1 MAYGTVKVDNVTFT
15 YNSADATTT
24 FSGFYASTTNNLTLS
39 GTASANTFTGTTAN
53 FTNTNAQNISVT
65 TLLSGLAITGGT
77 AGFTIVTGTTVTG
90 TTANFVTVSGTTV
103 TGTTAQFTSITGGTA
118 GFTTIT
124 GTTVTGTTA
133 NFVTVSGTT
142 VTGTTASFTSGIFTS
157 LSGTTHTITSGVFA
171 LGTAALPSISFVSD
185 PNTGIYSPGADQV
198 AVATNGVERV
208 EFGTAEVVFND
219 GGENYDFRVEGDTS
233 SHLLFV
239 DASTDCVGIGSSSP
253 SANLEVKTTSDVG
266 IALTNSSSVT
276 SGNRG
281 SISMLNS
288 ANSSVGTIR
297 FAAVTD
303 NVGTEIQ
310 FYTRPAAG
318 SLTQSMTLDSAGR
331 LGLGISPSNWSG
343 YKVLQAGIAS
353 FIGASSGSYILSDNC
368 YTDDAGVSWKYIS
381 SSYAAAQYY
390 AAAGAHVWRTA
401 SSGTANNVVSFTQAL
416 TLDSSGRLGIGTSSP
431 TEAVLVVNNPNGST
445 DNGVTGNT
453 IFVKAATVNSNL
465 VRFSGAATTDL
476 LVGRFGAT
484 DNISI
489 GTTSGTTIATFKSDG
504 KVGIGSTTPSA
515 KLVCDGH
522 VQITNAAPPTTGAGL
537 ELSYGQINA
546 SRTSQ
551 QSYNRTGSA
560 YLGSDYD
567 ALDYRWYISGSQ
579 KATIDSSGNLLVGG
593 TSNTAGSRILAENAS
608 GDQIAIRYTGIAT
621 YYLNTTSGGDLAINK
636 DASER
641 LRIDSSGRLLVG
653 TSTARTDYF
662 NNSLTAMLQVEGT
675 NFGGNADRAC
685 ISIVNNNN
693 VTVLEAPV
701 LILGRSN
708 GSTVNSRTLVSDG
721 TLCGYISFQG
731 ADGSDLVEAASIA
744 AEINGTVGAN
754 RMPGRLVFSTATD
767 ASPSVMTERM
777 RITSAG
783 VLQIAEAGN
792 ITVGTTTGTKIGT
805 ATTQK
810 LGFYNATPVVQ
821 PTAVADATTA
831 VDVITQLNALLAK
844 LRTLGIIAT

>member
-1 MAYGTVKVDNVTFT
+1 MPTHDYIIANGTGAAVRADINSALSAIVSLNSSASEPGTMYAYQLWADTAAGLLKIRNGANSAWITLRQLDGDFSIVAVEDGLQATPSLTFT
-15 YNSADATTT
+15 NDLNTGVFRSGADA
-24 FSGFYASTTNNLTLS
+24 
-39 GTASANTFTGTTAN
+39 
-53 FTNTNAQNISVT
+53 
-65 TLLSGLAITGGT
+65 LA
-77 AGFTIVTGTTVTG
+77 IVTGGQYAIACTSTQAVG
-90 TTANFVTVSGTTV
+90 IKTANPNAALHVAGNTRVGADSAADAILEIGEGATGNRNSYIDIVGDTTYTDYGLRVIRNNTGANATSELKHRGT
-103 TGTTAQFTSITGGTA
+103 GALN
-118 GFTTIT
+118 FTTQE
-124 GTTVTGTTA
+124 
-133 NFVTVSGTT
+133 
-142 VTGTTASFTSGIFTS
+142 
-157 LSGTTHTITSGVFA
+157 
-171 LGTAALPSISFVSD
+171 AAPI
-185 PNTGIYSPGADQV
+185 
-198 AVATNGVERV
+198 
-208 EFGTAEVVFND
+208 VFNTT
-219 GGENYDFRVEGDTS
+219 N
-233 SHLLFV
+233 
-239 DASTDCVGIGSSSP
+239 SP
-253 SANLEVKTTSDVG
+253 
-266 IALTNSSSVT
+266 ALTILAG
-276 SGNRG
+276 GN
-281 SISMLNS
+281 
-288 ANSSVGTIR
+288 V
-297 FAAVTD
+297 
-303 NVGTEIQ
+303 
-310 FYTRPAAG
+310 
-318 SLTQSMTLDSAGR
+318 
-331 LGLGISPSNWSG
+331 
-343 YKVLQAGIAS
+343 
-353 FIGASSGSYILSDNC
+353 
-368 YTDDAGVSWKYIS
+368 
-381 SSYAAAQYY
+381 
-390 AAAGAHVWRTA
+390 
-401 SSGTANNVVSFTQAL
+401 
-416 TLDSSGRLGIGTSSP
+416 GIGTSSP
-431 TEAVLVVNNPNGST
+431 QSVLNISAASGGDTSGLRITRTDAGGGDWRIWSSATANGE
-445 DNGVTGNT
+445 GAGKLIFGNT
-453 IFVKAATVNSNL
+453 ANRVTIDG
-465 VRFSGAATTDL
+465 SG
-476 LVGRFGAT
+476 
-484 DNISI
+484 N
-489 GTTSGTTIATFKSDG
+489 
-504 KVGIGSTTPSA
+504 VGIGSTTPSA